1 MAYDPD
7 LADRIRQSL
16 SGRADSREV
25 KMFGG
30 LSFMINGK
38 IAATANAH
46 GQLMVRCDPDR
57 ATELLKRQGAHW
69 PEMRGKPMSRGWIVI
84 DASDLASEKAFRS
97 WIQEALNYNKN
108 ATSK

>member
-7 LADRIRQSL
+7 LAGRIRQAL

-38 IAATANAH
+38 IAVTANAL
-46 GQLMVRCDPDR
+46 GRLMVRCDPER

-84 DASDLASEKAFRS
+84 DAPALASEKAFHS
-97 WIQEALNYNKN
+97 WIQEALTYNKKV
-108 ATSK
+108 TSK

>member
-1 MAYDPD
+1 MAYDPN
-7 LADRIRQSL
+7 LADRIRQVL

-38 IAATANAH
+38 MAATANAH
-46 GQLMVRCDPDR
+46 GQLMVRCDPER
-57 ATELLKRQGAHW
+57 ATELLKRQGTHW
-69 PEMRGKPMSRGWIVI
+69 PEMRGKPMSRGWIVV
-84 DASDLASEKAFRS
+84 DASALASEKAFRF
-97 WIQEALNYNKN
+97 WIQEALDYNRK